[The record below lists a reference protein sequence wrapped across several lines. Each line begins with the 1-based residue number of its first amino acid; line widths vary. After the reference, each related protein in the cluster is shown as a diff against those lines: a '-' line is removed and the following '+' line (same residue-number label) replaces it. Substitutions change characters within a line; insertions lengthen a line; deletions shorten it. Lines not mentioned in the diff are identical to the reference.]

1 MTQPRK
7 LTVEPDVRELL
18 SEEIARLLMRADRV
32 ERHEVEAL
40 VARVRSLS
48 AVAAQADRASR
59 RWCHE
64 C

>member
-1 MTQPRK
+1 MTRPRK
-7 LTVEPDVRELL
+7 FAVEPDLRELL

-40 VARVRSLS
+40 VAWVKSRS
-48 AVAAQADRASR
+48 AGPSR
-59 RWCHE
+59 GLCHE